1 MVRNYFMK
9 KNTKRLGLIIAIVAV
24 LCLVCKISPTLEQQ
38 VPFNRWVWNHHP
50 VQKIRYYMSDSI
62 IKWLKTE
69 HPTFDE
75 VINKL
80 GIEKEPFDPRD
91 RSQLTYLLKKEVFMD
106 WYVLVIDFNDRD
118 SVIKARVAKMD

>member
-1 MVRNYFMK
+1 
-9 KNTKRLGLIIAIVAV
+9 
-24 LCLVCKISPTLEQQ
+24 
-38 VPFNRWVWNHHP
+38 
-50 VQKIRYYMSDSI
+50 MSDSI

-91 RSQLTYLLKKEVFMD
+91 RSQLTYLLKKEGFMD